1 MIIQCEQCRTKF
13 KLDDAKVKDAGVKV
27 RCAKCRNVFKVSKE
41 QSQLAEKPDF
51 AAMLEH
57 SADTTVVSAAPV
69 AFEIDH
75 GSESLTTAGSDF
87 DTSTFELDE
96 VSDTSLSSEKEAFEL
111 SHDEF
116 TLPAVSPEE
125 FDVSSLA
132 LDDETA
138 FAVEQSAVG
147 NKKMDFS
154 EIADD
159 GTAHDADKTMVA
171 SSSFTGFDDMG
182 VSEAPADQSKP
193 DLDDFMDSIESHES
207 ADSDGLK
214 STYTDEEFHLGEIDF
229 GDELGTQYGHQINP
243 EKLEEDHDLLF
254 VPLEEPQ
261 DNGITAKGF
270 EPAVASPLAAV
281 VDDTAKSPE
290 VAAQEE
296 LPPLSISSRRKSP
309 SAMFMSMVGLLVAG
323 VIALF
328 AFFGMDKSNVEISKP
343 GEGGIKISLQNVN
356 ASFVK
361 NSTVGDLLVI
371 SGEAVNNYDTPR
383 AAIQVMGTL
392 YAADNKVLLTK
403 NAYAGNPISKEQ
415 LATMTAEK
423 IEAAMSNQFGDSLAN
438 MEVAPGK
445 AIPFVVVISKVPAEA
460 KQFGCDLIGSTGAA
474 PAKK

>member
-1 MIIQCEQCRTKF
+1 MIIQCEHCRTKF
-13 KLDDAKVKDAGVKV
+13 KLDDAKVKDTGVKV
-27 RCAKCRNVFKVSKE
+27 RCAKCRNVFKVSKD

-51 AAMLEH
+51 AAMLGH
-57 SADTTVVSAAPV
+57 SADAAVVSAVPV

-75 GSESLTTAGSDF
+75 GSEAVTTAGSDF
-87 DTSTFELDE
+87 DSSTFELDE
-96 VSDTSLSSEKEAFEL
+96 VSDKSLSSEKETFEL
-111 SHDEF
+111 SNDEF

-138 FAVEQSAVG
+138 FAVEQSAMG
-147 NKKMDFS
+147 SETMDFS
-154 EIADD
+154 EIAAD
-159 GTAHDADKTMVA
+159 GIAQDTDKAMVA
-171 SSSFTGFDDMG
+171 SSSFTGMDDM
-182 VSEAPADQSKP
+182 VSEAPSDQSKP
-193 DLDDFMDSIESHES
+193 DLDGFMDSIESHEP
-207 ADSDGLK
+207 AGSDVSK

-229 GDELGTQYGHQINP
+229 GDELDTTTSHQINP
-243 EKLEEDHDLLF
+243 ENVEEDHNLLF
-254 VPLEEPQ
+254 VPLEEPL
-261 DNGITAKGF
+261 DKVKAADDF
-270 EPAVASPLAAV
+270 EPVVVPAVAAV
-281 VDDTAKSPE
+281 AEDTTKVPE

-309 SAMFMSMVGLLVAG
+309 STMFMAMVGLLVAG

-328 AFFGMDKSNVEISKP
+328 AFFGLEKSTVVVSKP
-343 GEGGIKISLQNVN
+343 GEGGIKISLQNVK

-392 YAADNKVLLTK
+392 YSADNKVLMTK

-445 AIPFVVVISKVPAEA
+445 AIPFVIVLSNVPAEA
-460 KQFGCDLIGSTGAA
+460 KQIGCDLIGSTGAA

>member
-27 RCAKCRNVFKVSKE
+27 RCAKCRNVFKVSKD

-51 AAMLEH
+51 AAMLVH
-57 SADTTVVSAAPV
+57 SADATVVSAAPI

-75 GSESLTTAGSDF
+75 GSEVAPAAVSDF

-96 VSDTSLSSEKEAFEL
+96 VGDASLSPVKETFEL

-116 TLPAVSPEE
+116 TLPAVSPDE

-132 LDDETA
+132 LNDETA
-138 FAVEQSAVG
+138 FTVEQSAMG
-147 NKKMDFS
+147 SEKMDFF
-154 EIADD
+154 EIAAD
-159 GTAHDADKTMVA
+159 GIAHDADKTIVA
-171 SSSFTGFDDMG
+171 SSSFTDIDNMG
-182 VSEAPADQSKP
+182 VSEVPADQTKP
-193 DLDDFMDSIESHES
+193 DLDGFMDSIESHEPTG
-207 ADSDGLK
+207 SDGLK

-229 GDELGTQYGHQINP
+229 GDDLSTQYGHQINP
-243 EKLEEDHDLLF
+243 EKLEEDQNLLF

-261 DNGITAKGF
+261 DKVKAADDFDTKVV
-270 EPAVASPLAAV
+270 PSVAAV
-281 VDDTAKSPE
+281 VEDTVKVPE

-296 LPPLSISSRRKSP
+296 MPPLSISSRRKSP
-309 SAMFMSMVGLLVAG
+309 SAMFMGVIGLLVAG

-328 AFFGMDKSNVEISKP
+328 VFFGMEKNSVQVSKP
-343 GEGGIKISLQNVN
+343 GEGGIKISLQNVK

-371 SGEAVNNYDTPR
+371 SGEAVNNYDSPR

-392 YAADNKVLLTK
+392 YAADNKVLMTK

-415 LATMTAEK
+415 LANMSADK

-445 AIPFVVVISKVPAEA
+445 AIPFVVVISNVPAQA